1 MTDYFDDKQLYP
13 LLFQNDFSKILSF
26 LEKYGLDSVDRNGR
40 SFLMNCIADNPN
52 VDKNI
57 TDNQGRNS
65 LRIALQHHPD
75 DCELMI
81 RFIRAG
87 VSPFSCDNNGVSF
100 YDLLQKYASGSITKG
115 GRKLNVKPII
125 IEIEN
130 GMLTNSKPTE

>member
-1 MTDYFDDKQLYP
+1 MRVGHPLYFSAIWVQNIEMIVF
-13 LLFQNDFSKILSF
+13 LL
-26 LEKYGLDSVDRNGR
+26 
-40 SFLMNCIADNPN
+40 DNPS

-57 TDNQGRNS
+57 TDNQGRNA
-65 LRIALQHHPD
+65 LQIALQNHPD
-75 DCELMI
+75 DYELMI

-100 YDLLQKYASGSITKG
+100 YDLLQKYVSGSITKG

-130 GMLTNSKPTE
+130 GMLTTSKPTE